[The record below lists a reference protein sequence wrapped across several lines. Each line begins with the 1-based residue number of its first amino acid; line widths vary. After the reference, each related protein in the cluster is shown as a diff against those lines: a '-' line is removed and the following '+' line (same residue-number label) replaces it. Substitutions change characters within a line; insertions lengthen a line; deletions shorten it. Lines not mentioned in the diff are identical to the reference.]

1 MFCKNN
7 QYHTSLFIEKKELIC
22 DRMKTM
28 KKALKSTIVLLA
40 FLPFA
45 AKAQFENFKDSVVQ
59 LYGVVMTADSLRG
72 LPAVTVMVKGTGRG
86 TLTNN
91 QGVFSIVVL
100 KGDQI
105 EFSCI
110 GFKDKTTLIPTNLEG
125 NQFSI
130 IQLLINDTAF
140 LPAAIIKPRPSREQF
155 ERDFVATD
163 VPDDNIEIARRNT
176 DMATRRM
183 LMRSLPSDGREAVN
197 LNLAKSAQK
206 YYYTGQTPPMNIFNP
221 FAWGEFVRSWKRGDY
236 KKKY

>member
-1 MFCKNN
+1 MN
-7 QYHTSLFIEKKELIC
+7 S
-22 DRMKTM
+22 M
-28 KKALKSTIVLLA
+28 KKTLKRALLIVA

-45 AKAQFENFKDSVVQ
+45 AKAQFETFKDSVVQ

-72 LPAVTVMVKGTGRG
+72 LPAVSILVKGTGRG
-86 TLTNN
+86 TLTNG

-100 KGDQI
+100 KGDEI

-110 GFKDKTTLIPTNLEG
+110 GFRNKITKIPSDMEG

-130 IQLLINDTAF
+130 IQLMINDTAF

-155 ERDFVATD
+155 ERDFVSTD

-183 LMRSLPSDGREAVN
+183 LMRTLPNDGKESVN
-197 LNLAKSAQK
+197 MTLAKNAQK
-206 YYYTGQTPPMNIFNP
+206 YYYTGQAPPMNIFNP
-221 FAWGEFVRSWKRGDY
+221 FAWGEFIRSWKRGDY
-236 KKKY
+236 KKK

>member
-1 MFCKNN
+1 
-7 QYHTSLFIEKKELIC
+7 
-22 DRMKTM
+22 MKTM
-28 KKALKSTIVLLA
+28 KKAMKIAVVLLT

-110 GFKDKTTLIPTNLEG
+110 GFKDKITLIPKNLEG
-125 NQFSI
+125 NQYSI
-130 IQLLINDTAF
+130 IQLMINDTAY

-155 ERDFVATD
+155 ERDFVSTD

-183 LMRSLPSDGREAVN
+183 LMRTLPSDGREAVN

-236 KKKY
+236 KKK

>member
-1 MFCKNN
+1 M
-7 QYHTSLFIEKKELIC
+7 HLIC
-22 DRMKTM
+22 ARLILM
-28 KKALKSTIVLLA
+28 KKILLSIFILATI
-40 FLPFA
+40 LPFK

-72 LPAVTVMVKGTGRG
+72 LPAVSILVKGTGRG

-100 KGDQI
+100 KGDDI

-110 GFKDKTTLIPTNLEG
+110 GFKNKITKIPTDLVG

-130 IQLLINDTAF
+130 IQLMVTDTMF

-155 ERDFVATD
+155 ERDFVGAD
-163 VPDDNIEIARRNT
+163 VPDDNIEIARKNT
-176 DMATRRM
+176 DMATRRI

-206 YYYTGQTPPMNIFNP
+206 YYYTGQAPPMNIFNP
-221 FAWGEFVRSWKRGDY
+221 FAWGEFIRSWKRGDY
-236 KKKY
+236 KKK